1 MVQDAASGRERL
13 RDEAAAWVIRLSE
26 PEVTPVDRAAFE
38 AWRDASPEH
47 EVAYEREAATWE
59 RLDRLQA
66 LRPGASAPEPDLLAA
81 HPFVVDDD
89 DVDDGGYVN
98 SRTWTLPRKIA
109 AALIG
114 AVGLG
119 TALTLSL
126 GIPTD
131 PAYAT
136 AIGERRVVVLEDG
149 SRVEL
154 NTNSEIRVR
163 YRSGRRE
170 VELVRGE
177 AVFDVAR
184 DERPFV
190 VTTADASFTAA
201 ESELTVRLRDDGA
214 AVAVREGTVQAVP
227 ATASGRQAAPIQ
239 LAAGSGGE
247 FRQDSVRTG
256 SISPEQMTRTH
267 AWQQGAIALDGQPL
281 AEAVAEFNRY
291 NVQQIVIADQRIAG
305 YRLGGYFRTN
315 DIGGFVRALQTT
327 FPIRANNGGDGSVQ
341 LSSRRAS

>member
-26 PEVTPVDRAAFE
+26 PEITPLDRAAFE
-38 AWRDASPEH
+38 AWRDSSPEH

-66 LRPGASAPEPDLLAA
+66 LRPGESAPQPDLLAA
-81 HPFVVDDD
+81 APFAVDDD
-89 DVDDGGYVN
+89 EVEDGGFVH

-190 VTTADASFTAA
+190 VTTVDASFTAA
-201 ESELTVRLRDDGA
+201 ESELTVRLGDDGA
-214 AVAVREGTVQAVP
+214 AVAVREGSVQATP
-227 ATASGRQAAPIQ
+227 AIASGPAAPIQ

-247 FRQDSVRTG
+247 FRPDGVRTR

-281 AEAVAEFNRY
+281 VEAVAEFNRY

-327 FPIRANNGGDGSVQ
+327 FPIRAANRADGSVQ
-341 LSSRRAS
+341 LTGRGAS